1 MTAHHHR
8 AIDAGQRA
16 VVEIGAGESLDDEA
30 RRRRI
35 AGHVVEADEIVVDRL
50 RDVDR
55 PQVMAAPLRLF
66 GDDAHGVGGIV
77 AADVEERVD
86 IVRLENLEDLL
97 AVFDVRLVAG
107 RAERGGGGRS
117 DRLEV
122 ADRLLAEVDEVVVDD
137 AAHPVD
143 RAIDVGHVG
152 EATRLERDADQRL
165 VDHRRR
171 SAALGDENL
180 VRHEHPPLRFRRGR
194 SPCGAMLALG
204 AACVGRKTAGEVWV
218 GGVTR

>member
-1 MTAHHHR
+1 MAAHHHR
-8 AIDAGQRA
+8 AIDAGERA

-35 AGHVVEADEIVVDRL
+35 AGRMVEADEIVVDRL

-55 PQVMAAPLRLF
+55 PQVMAALLRLF

-97 AVFDVRLVAG
+97 AIFDVRLVAG
-107 RAERGGGGRS
+107 RAERGGGGRG

-143 RAIDVGHVG
+143 RAIDVRDTSEKRRASSATPTSDWLITAVG
-152 EATRLERDADQRL
+152 PPPWATRILCDTSTLPCVSAAGGAHSAQCWL
-165 VDHRRR
+165 RRR
-171 SAALGDENL
+171 
-180 VRHEHPPLRFRRGR
+180 VRR
-194 SPCGAMLALG
+194 AQD
-204 AACVGRKTAGEVWV
+204 
-218 GGVTR
+218 GG